1 MNKCNRNKLT
11 ETETKGVN
19 LAGRSAG
26 QAEGSAAAGAT
37 TPPSGPPACLWDPR
51 PYTSPPDRA
60 LSLLENRS
68 PASLA
73 WCQLPPEGG
82 GGEMEAGPVGCSAMP
97 LPFYGPASTSSPACE
112 GRDNA
117 MSFPVFPCPSPDM
130 CSSGLALERG
140 APRVRALGHLGFS
153 PQRQE

>member
-1 MNKCNRNKLT
+1 MQGEVQARPR
-11 ETETKGVN
+11 
-19 LAGRSAG
+19 GRQQLEPPPLP
-26 QAEGSAAAGAT
+26 QAHL
-37 TPPSGPPACLWDPR
+37 PACGLP
-51 PYTSPPDRA
+51 A
-60 LSLLENRS
+60 LT
-68 PASLA
+68 PAHQTGHFLYWKIVPLPSLA

-117 MSFPVFPCPSPDM
+117 MSFPVFLGSNRPSPDM